1 MSFVLFSRLFF
12 LENLSLPFRLSL
24 LRISNALSENLPKGI
39 PISPRLGKDRPSS
52 PRFYAELLMIQMA
65 LFRFI
70 IENYMR
76 MHEENLVEV
85 LLLYRLVHFH

>member
-24 LRISNALSENLPKGI
+24 LRISNALH
-39 PISPRLGKDRPSS
+39 SPRLGKDRPSS

>member
-12 LENLSLPFRLSL
+12 LENLSLPFRLH
-24 LRISNALSENLPKGI
+24 
-39 PISPRLGKDRPSS
+39 SPRLGKDRPSS
-52 PRFYAELLMIQMA
+52 PGFYAELLMIQMA